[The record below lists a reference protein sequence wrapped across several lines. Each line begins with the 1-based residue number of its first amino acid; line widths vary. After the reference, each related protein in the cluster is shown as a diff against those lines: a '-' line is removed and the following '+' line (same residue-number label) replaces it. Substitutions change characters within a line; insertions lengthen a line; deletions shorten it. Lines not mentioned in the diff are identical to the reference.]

1 MPLAEGEKFAGY
13 TIERL
18 LGAGG
23 MGEVY
28 LAQHPRLPRRDA
40 LKVLPAT
47 VSRDDEYRARFEREA
62 DIAATLWHP
71 HIVGVHDRGEFNGQL
86 WIAMDYVDGTDAA
99 ELLASYPHG
108 LPQRQVLDIV
118 TAVAEALDYAHQC
131 QLLHRDVKPS
141 NILMARLES
150 GEQRILLAD
159 FGIAR
164 HTDDS
169 SGLTQTNMTVGTVSY
184 AAPEQLMGGDIDG
197 RADQY
202 ALAATAYHLLT
213 GTPPFQHTNP
223 AVVISQ
229 HLTAAPPTLAERRP
243 ELAGLDPAVGKA
255 MSKDPADRYVRCVDF
270 AHALG
275 RHITVP
281 IAGSPPTDPD
291 ATRFTPIPDVT
302 ALSAPIAGQ
311 KQGWR
316 RPKFLFPVL
325 GILLIVAVAFVAGR
339 FRGED
344 LENRELH
351 GTMSNA
357 TSTPG
362 AQTPGSPTPGSTTTA
377 PASTPDSST
386 TSSTTSTA
394 TDTVTDTV
402 TATSVVI
409 GARCGSPGTTATTAD
424 GTTAYCSQLQ
434 YTDRYLWSTSQ
445 GVIPNPVMTTAPVAP
460 PPSEDESP
468 VRICMQQTG
477 HTRLRCAEEI
487 LNGNGY

>member
-13 TIERL
+13 TIVRL

-118 TAVAEALDYAHQC
+118 TGVAEALDYAHQC

-229 HLTAAPPTLAERRP
+229 HLTAEPPSLAERRP

-255 MSKDPADRYVRCVDF
+255 MSKDPADRFVRCVDF

-275 RHITVP
+275 RQITVP
-281 IAGSPPTDPD
+281 IAGSPPTDPE
-291 ATRFTPIPDVT
+291 ATRFTPIPDVGALT
-302 ALSAPIAGQ
+302 ALTAPTAVQ
-311 KQGWR
+311 KKGWR
-316 RPKFLFPVL
+316 SPKFLFPAL

-344 LENRELH
+344 LENQELH
-351 GTMSNA
+351 S
-357 TSTPG
+357 TSSSSSMTTG
-362 AQTPGSPTPGSTTTA
+362 SATPGSATPTSTSA
-377 PASTPDSST
+377 SST
-386 TSSTTSTA
+386 TSSTTATSVT

-402 TATSVVI
+402 TAAAVVI

-445 GVIPNPVMTTAPVAP
+445 GVIPNPIMTSSPVAA

-468 VRICMQQTG
+468 VRVCMQQTG

-487 LNGNGY
+487 LNGNAG